1 MFTRH
6 ASNIFILH
14 DAFFTQTFRAPLPF
28 SAVQFG
34 SLKNLKTLW
43 LDDNQ
48 LSELPICLCQLSGL
62 TTLRLSGN
70 DLSYIPPSISS
81 LSLLEVLVSFPVF
94 SHTRN

>member
-1 MFTRH
+1 MFFNLFK
-6 ASNIFILH
+6 ADVYCVIWWSLSFIS
-14 DAFFTQTFRAPLPF
+14 D
-28 SAVQFG
+28 VQFG